1 VSKPIK
7 IEMFYTLTCPNCKV
21 LEQMLKAVLPIYGGS
36 FEFKKV
42 LAGSPMG
49 YIRTLKLGIHSVP
62 TLLIDGKIEFR
73 GVPTREQLID
83 KLNNYT
89 KSINYER
96 N

>member
-1 VSKPIK
+1 
-7 IEMFYTLTCPNCKV
+7 MFYTLTCPNCKV
-21 LEQMLKAVLPIYGGS
+21 LEQMINSVLPNYS
-36 FEFKKV
+36 SRFEFKRV